1 MAISSRQAKN
11 NVFSYFV
18 QGIKN
23 VELVQLV
30 VYSLRPWKLPFPI
43 NEQSTNPTKVYNPPI
58 NPADRIQRFLPTR
71 YNMGIDLSTPLV
83 ALTSA

>member
-30 VYSLRPWKLPFPI
+30 RLLIEALETALPDKRTEYKPH
-43 NEQSTNPTKVYNPPI
+43 
-58 NPADRIQRFLPTR
+58 
-71 YNMGIDLSTPLV
+71 
-83 ALTSA
+83 